1 MSRTLVFFLVIG
13 TLGLAILLTTLGV
26 MTLPN
31 LMGWF
36 LFISGLMYLFGVLI
50 VYWFRRIEF
59 WRPRARG
66 AMIKEERSDWSFWF
80 IVIGMVAAFYLSPL
94 EYLLFE
100 GVLPRTFFMQILG
113 LPLILLGSA
122 LFIWARRA
130 LGQFYSGHVSVIE
143 GQPLVQSGPYQI
155 VRHPAYAGYLLIA
168 LGLALGYSSLAG
180 LVAILTLLLPS
191 LLYRVNVEER
201 MLFEHFGEA
210 YRRYVDKSKR
220 LIPGIW

>member
-13 TLGLAILLTTLGV
+13 TLGLAILLTTLGA

-36 LFISGLMYLFGVLI
+36 LFISGLIYFLGVLI

-66 AMIKEERSDWSFWF
+66 EMIKEERSDWSFWF
-80 IVIGMVAAFYLSPL
+80 IVIGMVASFYLPPI

-100 GVLPRTFFMQILG
+100 AVLPRTFFMQFTG
-113 LPLILLGSA
+113 LFFIFIGSV
-122 LFIWARRA
+122 LFIWARRV

-143 GQPLVQSGPYQI
+143 GQPLVQSGPYHF

-168 LGLALGYSSLAG
+168 LGLALGYSSLTG
-180 LVAILTLLLPS
+180 LVAIVTLLLPS
-191 LLYRVNVEER
+191 LLYRMNVEER
-201 MLFEHFGEA
+201 LLSEHFGEV
-210 YRRYVDKSKR
+210 YQRYVDKVKR